1 MLEHCTATYG
11 PTTEWLGTLDVDEFL
26 SVSSQLYGADE
37 PYLSTSSDSD
47 SSAAAEGTIFPPSTL
62 YPLHDIL
69 SRPQLADAACIP
81 LPSLS
86 FRNTGVRELKKGQGV
101 LETQSHRD
109 VLKQG
114 KKLMREEGLQQKV
127 RCFFSPSFF
136 HRADA
141 DLRLYFRRHSS
152 TPPSPTNRPS
162 LSSVLTLARFMA
174 RPKSSQQRS
183 RTVKE
188 AFCKT
193 EGSTRSPSCLSS
205 RCPSLVRPLPPSF
218 DLLSAD
224 FLPRRLPSTRP
235 R

>member
-1 MLEHCTATYG
+1 LTNADSEKAHGFLEHMLEHCTATYG
-11 PTTEWLGTLDVDEFL
+11 PTTQWLGTLDVDEFL

-127 RCFFSPSFF
+127 RRFFSPSSFLCI
-136 HRADA
+136 DA
-141 DLRLYFRRHSS
+141 DLSHSQTLIHTAFSDEPTVSFVGPHSCEVYGTTEIVS
-152 TPPSPTNRPS
+152 TAIKNSQGGLLQDGGKYEVAKLPIEP
-162 LSSVLTLARFMA
+162 LSISR
-174 RPKSSQQRS
+174 SS
-183 RTVKE
+183 
-188 AFCKT
+188 
-193 EGSTRSPSCLSS
+193 SPSFF
-205 RCPSLVRPLPPSF
+205 RPF
-218 DLLSAD
+218 VG
-224 FLPRRLPSTRP
+224 
-235 R
+235 